1 MSAIV
6 KQGTGRAMCRVCG
19 QKIGKDQIAV
29 EVMGYQFSE
38 QIHSQPEH
46 CIDRTEEAWRNRG

>member
-19 QKIGKDQIAV
+19 QKIMKDQLAV
-29 EVMGYQFSE
+29 EVMGHQFSE
-38 QIHSQPEH
+38 QIHSQPDH
-46 CIDRTEEAWRNRG
+46 CIDRTDD